1 MADSPTIQAVA
12 WDATQYLM
20 RTTMEILRNV

>member
-1 MADSPTIQAVA
+1 MVDIPTIQAVA

-20 RTTMEILRNV
+20 RTAMEVLRNV